1 MYLCGQNDKV
11 NITASMKVGLFFGSF
26 NPVHVGHMV
35 LANYM
40 LAYTE
45 LDQVWFVV
53 SPHNPLKK
61 KNSLLHERHRLQL
74 VTLAIGDNPKLKAS
88 DIEFHISQP
97 SYTVNTL
104 AHLREKYP
112 KTDFVL
118 IMGEDNLENFHKW
131 KNFEEILKHYEL
143 YVYPRVNNEP
153 VDERIQPAVTNHPA
167 VKRITAPIIEISST
181 AIRQAILDKKDMRYF
196 VPERVWE
203 YIKEMHF
210 YEK

>member
-1 MYLCGQNDKV
+1 M
-11 NITASMKVGLFFGSF
+11 NIGLFFGSF

-45 LDQVWFVV
+45 LDQVWFVI

-61 KNSLLHERHRLQL
+61 KNSLLHERHRLRL
-74 VTLAIGDNPKLKAS
+74 VELAIGDNPKLKTS
-88 DIEFHISQP
+88 DIEFALPQP

-104 AHLREKYP
+104 VHLREKYP
-112 KTDFVL
+112 NLSFAL
-118 IMGEDNLENFHKW
+118 IMGEDNLQNFHKW
-131 KNFEEILKHYEL
+131 KNYEEILKQHEL
-143 YVYPRVNNEP
+143 YVYPRYDTGPPTGDPLV
-153 VDERIQPAVTNHPA
+153 INHTS
-167 VKRITAPIIEISST
+167 VKRVAAPLMEISST
-181 AIRQAILDKKDMRYF
+181 AIRQAIFEKKDMRYF
-196 VPERVWE
+196 VPLASWE